1 MKLGSN
7 KFQYPQCV
15 PCSFLGSPAMFRK
28 PCGNHVPFS
37 TLDSPTV
44 NGLSQ
49 GALVQLHLS
58 PLNTLRCIFVQVD
71 PYIAYGLLFLELG
84 CVWCWHWPGAHTGN
98 DFSNDWF
105 LSLAKM
111 NEKVAGVSFTGKLCS
126 ILCKMSIHPHA
137 PSTGSMQ

>member
-1 MKLGSN
+1 
-7 KFQYPQCV
+7 
-15 PCSFLGSPAMFRK
+15 MFRK

-49 GALVQLHLS
+49 GALLQLHLS

-71 PYIAYGLLFLELG
+71 PYIAYGLLFLNLA
-84 CVWCWHWPGAHTGN
+84 VYGAGIGLALTQGN

-105 LSLAKM
+105 LSLAKI
-111 NEKVAGVSFTGKLCS
+111 NEKVAGGELYR
-126 ILCKMSIHPHA
+126 
-137 PSTGSMQ
+137 